1 MSVFKT
7 KTTTGRKITVNVA
20 NLAYALEAS
29 ETETTLVYA
38 NGLSIDVA
46 ATMRSVNGYIK
57 KALASAAVSEEE
69 PAE

>member
-38 NGLSIDVA
+38 NGLTIDVA

-57 KALASAAVSEEE
+57 KALAGTAEE

>member
-7 KTTTGRKITVNVA
+7 KTTTGRKITVNVS
-20 NLAYALEAS
+20 NLAYAVEAS
-29 ETETTLVYA
+29 GSETTLVFA
-38 NGLSIDVA
+38 DGLSIDVA

-57 KALASAAVSEEE
+57 KALAGAASEEE